1 MANLMSIAEIVDKL
15 IIENIK
21 IFTTREKLHS
31 KDTSDDDY
39 VINENKMNILNE
51 NRGTVIRFLDEKIN
65 NVINKTDANV
75 HLKNVKTYYHSS
87 KTN

>member
-21 IFTTREKLHS
+21 IFTTRKKLHCN
-31 KDTSDDDY
+31 DTSDGDY

-65 NVINKTDANV
+65 SLINKTDAHV

>member
-1 MANLMSIAEIVDKL
+1 MSIAEIVDKL

-21 IFTTREKLHS
+21 IFTTREKLHN
-31 KDTSDDDY
+31 KETSDDDY
-39 VINENKMNILNE
+39 VINENKMNVLNE

-65 NVINKTDANV
+65 DVINKTDGNV

-87 KTN
+87 KIN

>member
-1 MANLMSIAEIVDKL
+1 MANLMSVGEMIDKL

-21 IFTTREKLHS
+21 IFSTREKLH
-31 KDTSDDDY
+31 DTAVDDSEY
-39 VINENKMNILNE
+39 VINENKMNVLNE

-65 NVINKTDANV
+65 DIINKKDANV

>member
-1 MANLMSIAEIVDKL
+1 MANLMSLAEIIDKL

-21 IFTTREKLHS
+21 IFSTREKLHD
-31 KDTSDDDY
+31 KNINDTEY
-39 VINENKMNILNE
+39 VVNENKMNILNE

-65 NVINKTDANV
+65 DVINKQDANV